1 MNKRL
6 LGAAAAA
13 VLAVLGTIA
22 VLAYV
27 SDADDRARQEIALVE
42 VYVMEESVPE
52 GADESELRRAIGI
65 AEVQAGTVVDGVI
78 TDLAQLDGK
87 VAAVALLPG
96 EQVLLSRLIDEA
108 SYNAGDT
115 RLTAV
120 PTDKHEITISLEPQ
134 RILGGQV
141 VPGDTVGIVATF
153 GPASI
158 GGINLDEITSQEE
171 LAARVELLED
181 APDVQGVEATHFL
194 LNQVLVTRVQVEELP
209 GERLDANGNPIDSG
223 LLIPTGNLLITLA
236 LDTHDVERFV
246 YTAEWGRMWF
256 TLEPRDSSGHD
267 GSSVVSRGSVYDHPH
282 GGPGLFEGGVILPA
296 TDDGD
301 EDEETDAEGED
312 GE

>member
-134 RILGGQV
+134 RILGG
-141 VPGDTVGIVATF
+141 
-153 GPASI
+153 
-158 GGINLDEITSQEE
+158 
-171 LAARVELLED
+171 
-181 APDVQGVEATHFL
+181 
-194 LNQVLVTRVQVEELP
+194 
-209 GERLDANGNPIDSG
+209 
-223 LLIPTGNLLITLA
+223 
-236 LDTHDVERFV
+236 
-246 YTAEWGRMWF
+246 
-256 TLEPRDSSGHD
+256 
-267 GSSVVSRGSVYDHPH
+267 
-282 GGPGLFEGGVILPA
+282 
-296 TDDGD
+296 
-301 EDEETDAEGED
+301 
-312 GE
+312 